1 MVRARIVFSA
11 LALTTLGACTSS
23 VVQGATPRCPAGS
36 EVTDELVLE
45 AQSVPSADL
54 LPCLTEIPPNW
65 SVTEFTIRDGET
77 VIALT
82 SHSEAGGTARAVLT
96 EECDTTDAT
105 EEFSGNEDA
114 RLFVKISSPVD
125 DSLRGT
131 HYYKFAG
138 GCVTYSFD
146 LRGEGKGALYA
157 QARSALDFTPRSL
170 VEEGLK
176 SETDFE
182 L

>member
-1 MVRARIVFSA
+1 MRARAVLAAIV
-11 LALTTLGACTSS
+11 LTTLGACTSS
-23 VVQGATPRCPAGS
+23 VVQGAAPRCSAGS

-45 AQSVPSADL
+45 AQSVPTAHL

-77 VIALT
+77 VIALA

-96 EECDTTDAT
+96 EDCDTMDAI
-105 EEFSGNEDA
+105 EEFSGKEDA
-114 RLFVKISSPVD
+114 RLFVDISASVD
-125 DSLRGT
+125 DSLVGT

-157 QARSALDFTPRSL
+157 QARNALDFTPRSL
-170 VEEGLK
+170 VEDELE
-176 SETDFE
+176 SEADFE

>member
-1 MVRARIVFSA
+1 MVFAAIV
-11 LALTTLGACTSS
+11 LTTLGACTSS
-23 VVQGATPRCPAGS
+23 VVQGAAPRCPAGDELS
-36 EVTDELVLE
+36 DELVLE
-45 AQSVPSADL
+45 AQSVPSALL

-65 SVTEFTIRDGET
+65 SVTEFRIRDGET
-77 VIALT
+77 TIALT
-82 SHSEAGGTARAVLT
+82 SHSVAGGTARAVLT
-96 EECDTTDAT
+96 EDCDTKGAT

-114 RLFVKISSPVD
+114 RLFVEITSRVD
-125 DSLRGT
+125 ESLIGT
-131 HYYKFAG
+131 DYYKFAG

-157 QARSALDFTPRSL
+157 QARSALDFTPRNE
-170 VEEGLK
+170 VEDTLE